1 VIETRPC
8 PRHFP
13 RADGLV
19 VAGLT
24 MALLVAI
31 VITEQIRGTSR

>member
-1 VIETRPC
+1 VPTTL
-8 PRHFP
+8 P

-31 VITEQIRGTSR
+31 VMTEQIRGTSR